1 MKNQSIKLNF
11 ILTTQVT
18 LYPEDREDLSFRTIW
33 LYEKQFSNLS
43 HDLVATSVFLIIT
56 EIVSLL
62 LAASDSALFFQKF
75 EMQWVLFFFSK
86 KQPKESL
93 HKLWEHII
101 RKTLSDYMN
110 FSACKGYQPASV
122 IFLSALKKLS

>member
-62 LAASDSALFFQKF
+62 LAASDPALFFQKF
-75 EMQWVLFFFSK
+75 EMQ
-86 KQPKESL
+86 
-93 HKLWEHII
+93 
-101 RKTLSDYMN
+101 
-110 FSACKGYQPASV
+110 
-122 IFLSALKKLS
+122 